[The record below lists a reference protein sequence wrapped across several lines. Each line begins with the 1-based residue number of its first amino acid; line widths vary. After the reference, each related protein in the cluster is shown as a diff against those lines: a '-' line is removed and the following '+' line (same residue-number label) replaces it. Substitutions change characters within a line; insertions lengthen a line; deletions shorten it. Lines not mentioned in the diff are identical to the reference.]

1 MHRVA
6 SKIANAWKANSD
18 NNATWN
24 PVRSTQSLE
33 LRRIFACVGQCLPL
47 KLPDDFIPFLKM
59 YILSLDSSTLPSASM
74 TPGRLRWAAGTSGE
88 LTAATPVRR
97 RTSGGEV
104 SRRLAVCRDGLP
116 LSSIARGPRCRAQV
130 KKRSVSEPSP
140 ATRADCHPPARPPIQ
155 QLPILLCEPEPHIR
169 PTVKQ
174 IRIAALFMGDLSAP
188 FPTLSVSRSAICQSY
203 DRT

>member
-1 MHRVA
+1 MC
-6 SKIANAWKANSD
+6 
-18 NNATWN
+18 T
-24 PVRSTQSLE
+24 
-33 LRRIFACVGQCLPL
+33 CVGQCLPL

-59 YILSLDSSTLPSASM
+59 CILSLDSSTLPSASM
-74 TPGRLRWAAGTSGE
+74 TPGRLRRAAGTSGE
-88 LTAATPVRR
+88 LTAATPVPR

-104 SRRLAVCRDGLP
+104 SRRLAVCPAVCRDRLP

-155 QLPILLCEPEPHIR
+155 QLPILLCEPEPHVR
-169 PTVKQ
+169 PTAEQ
-174 IRIAALFMGDLSAP
+174 IRIAALFRGDLSAP
-188 FPTLSVSRSAICQSY
+188 FPTLSASCCAICQSY